1 MANETDRQVLWTIMD
16 LYRGLGLSA
25 SFNGNKSEGEL
36 LVLFAS
42 LTYLR
47 QHNSLIVKPEKE
59 VLDSELLICSEK
71 GICICCAADVA
82 DETCN
87 EEFIKLL
94 KFTLVQFK
102 FADKKEIIIELAN
115 VLNHIE
121 LEENEWLK
129 FFDDFLYSFPG
140 RSRGEFTQPH
150 ELSEL
155 ANYLLDSKARHFFDP
170 FGGVMDFAT
179 TIVKGIDYRYTANEI
194 NVSVR
199 DIAMFRLALGGFLN
213 QCIINHRS
221 SENWIGS
228 DERFDAIITNPPFGM
243 RMQVWDGNETVNE
256 NAELMALKR
265 FEDTTY
271 HNGELIT
278 VVPISFLYGEAA
290 RTRLLREKLT
300 KKNLLDCIIQLPGGI
315 FPHTGLVTAIVVL
328 KKQREKGQRIK
339 FIDAST
345 CYIKDEQRNVLDVE
359 AIKRLY
365 EEGRLE
371 VTTEELLN
379 QNCSWD
385 VQWYW
390 NRLTAEF
397 SQGYTVVKLSDVLGP
412 ARVTRRYSETMG
424 RFVSVGSLP
433 SDYFSC
439 EKSPEDFPE
448 KESIANAY
456 KLTEPAILV
465 STVGAPRP
473 TYCKASEE
481 LPVFVK
487 TDVCAFK
494 ITNKTIHE
502 GYLCMELA
510 KRLIPTAG
518 ALYPRLSRTQIL
530 ETFVEFPSLDG
541 ERSYVEQ
548 KNIFDEARL
557 TAGLSKVKEEWLEAL
572 LEKRKH
578 EYIEEVRNR
587 KHDMKTPMGQM
598 RSTLK
603 LLDSLA
609 NQITGEP
616 AEKLRLY
623 VQRQKRAM
631 DTLSEIVSH
640 IADEEVFAT
649 PEPINLGDVLSSCQT
664 ATEKYVVAYYPDE
677 AVLKEAGLTKP
688 MVMMG
693 KSDLL
698 RLVQNIIGNAIERG
712 FVDDYPE
719 YSLNISLTIKKGF
732 YIIDFS
738 NNGRPLPEGMTKE
751 RYGMKGVKGK
761 GSDGEGKGG
770 YIVKSITEHYGGDY
784 DVYSQ
789 QFAGMWFTH
798 VIVKLP
804 IYQDNE

>member
-1 MANETDRQVLWTIMD
+1 MPNMINDMKMTKFID
-16 LYRGLGLSA
+16 LYWFMGDSLRGIYKGMD
-25 SFNGNKSEGEL
+25 FG
-36 LVLFAS
+36 VLFAF
-42 LTYLR
+42 LLYLR
-47 QHNSLIVKPEKE
+47 QIDCLVVKYKE
-59 VLDSELLICSEK
+59 EVHDGEYVICSDMGE
-71 GICICCAADVA
+71 CVCCSAKVFSMSSN
-82 DETCN
+82 T
-87 EEFIKLL
+87 EFLQLL
-94 KFTLVQFK
+94 RRTLAQLMHVEAQHIHGLVEVVK
-102 FADKKEIIIELAN
+102 R
-115 VLNHIE
+115 LNGNE
-121 LEENEWLK
+121 LEMDEWLHY
-129 FFDDFLYSFPG
+129 FDMTITAGSGSKYYSMY
-140 RSRGEFTQPH
+140 SQPH
-150 ELSEL
+150 ELSEVVGF
-155 ANYLLDSKARHFFDP
+155 LLDDNIRSIFDP
-170 FGGVMDFAT
+170 FGGFMDFAT
-179 TIVKGIDYRYTANEI
+179 TINASFTVNEI
-194 NVSVR
+194 SNSVR
-199 DIAMFRLALGGFLN
+199 DIAMFRLAMAGVIDH
-213 QCIINHRS
+213 CRINNTDS
-221 SENWIGS
+221 TYWTQ
-228 DERFDAIITNPPFGM
+228 DVFDAIVTVPPFGVKMHM
-243 RMQVWDGNETVNE
+243 RGDGEGVIE
-256 NAELMALKR
+256 NSEIVAIRR
-265 FEDTTY
+265 FEETTNEY
-271 HNGELIT
+271 GQLIT
-278 VVPISFLYGEAA
+278 VVPVSFLYGEAA

-339 FIDAST
+339 LIDAST

-397 SQGYTVVKLSDVLGP
+397 SQGYTVVKLSDVLEP
-412 ARVTRRYSETMG
+412 ARVTRRYSERMG
-424 RFVSVGSLP
+424 RFVSIGSLP

-598 RSTLK
+598 RSTIK

-616 AEKLRLY
+616 AEKLKLY
-623 VQRQKRAM
+623 VQRQRRAM

-649 PEPINLGDVLSSCQT
+649 PEPINLSEVLSSCQT

-698 RLVQNIIGNAIERG
+698 RLVQNIIGNAVERG

-732 YIIDFS
+732 YIVDFS